1 MSTMELLQPVTNVF
15 RDSIDLRGNWFFAF
29 DKLKDKNYETGVA
42 RQMSVPV
49 PVALQDVFVSL
60 VSEATA
66 APCV

>member
-42 RQMSVPV
+42 RQMSYRYRW
-49 PVALQDVFVSL
+49 LCRTFL
-60 VSEATA
+60 
-66 APCV
+66 